1 MRKKNHRFEIYR
13 YQLLPIDRF
22 FQGELFGDV
31 KSVEDLIAKKNE
43 IFSEFLRELR
53 IISGKQTQMIARFL
67 GVKDEFYLY
76 RFAANRSLVRET
88 EEFTE
93 EELDNWPSFLVGI
106 WNHPD
111 EQYIVVEERRDAFQ
125 HTDTVTNAIESSL
138 SPKLKNKQLS
148 VYIEPLFKEE
158 EFWKIVDR
166 YEGKITDIKFELI
179 TPNMANISGVLS
191 DDLKA
196 LAKTSNTAR
205 TNLQIT
211 APDDSALSVE
221 KADDQ
226 IKGLVEYSSEGGGN
240 ISLRARG
247 VRRRVQTART
257 KKSFEVDEI
266 EIQGQTADEITD
278 ILRSMLS

>member
-1 MRKKNHRFEIYR
+1 MKKKNHRFEIYR

-31 KSVEDLIAKKNE
+31 KSVDDLIAKKNK
-43 IFSEFLRELR
+43 IFSEYLRELR

-67 GVKDEFYLY
+67 GVEDEFFLY

-88 EEFTE
+88 EDFTE

-111 EQYIVVEERRDAFQ
+111 EQYIIVEERREAFQ
-125 HTDTVTNAIESSL
+125 HTDTVTNAIVSSL

-148 VYIEPLFKEE
+148 IYIESLFKEE

-196 LAKTSNTAR
+196 LAKASNTAR
-205 TNLQIT
+205 TNLQIR

-221 KADDQ
+221 KTDEQ

-240 ISLRARG
+240 ISLRAKG
-247 VRRRVQTART
+247 VRRRVQTAKT

-266 EIQGQTADEITD
+266 QIQGQNYEEITN
-278 ILRSMLS
+278 IFRSMIS